1 MNLDR
6 EIEDLL
12 SVDPSPEFV
21 AKVRAGV
28 AAESAPTPWL
38 LGWRLVAAGAACV
51 AVAVA
56 ALTMW
61 PLADPPF
68 ISEDVA
74 KPAAPVVEVVATV
87 PPPPPP
93 ADAAQPEP
101 PRRLSGVA
109 RAVESPEVLVSEEEI
124 RSFRLLLA
132 QVQQGRIPEV
142 PKTAPGEGAGEP
154 LGPPWIEISP
164 VVITPIAQLAQ
175 PEGERQ

>member
-28 AAESAPTPWL
+28 AAEPAPTPWL
-38 LGWRLVAAGAACV
+38 LGWRVVPAGAACV

-56 ALTMW
+56 VLTMW
-61 PLADPPF
+61 PSADPPF

-74 KPAAPVVEVVATV
+74 KPAAPVVEVVAKV
-87 PPPPPP
+87 PPPPP
-93 ADAAQPEP
+93 AKTARPEP
-101 PRRLSGVA
+101 PRRLSRVA
-109 RAVESPEVLVSEEEI
+109 RAVESPEVQVSEEEI
-124 RSFRLLLA
+124 RSFRLLVA
-132 QVQQGRIPEV
+132 QVQRGRIPEV
-142 PKTAPGEGAGEP
+142 PNTAPGEGAGEP